1 MGEKVGDI
9 EYRVRL
15 VLAYAYV
22 YFTKVLGNNNS
33 VKREGSGNPLIFANS
48 AVVMSFE
55 INYTAILVNGALFN
69 IKSGRI
75 NV

>member
-15 VLAYAYV
+15 VLAYADA
-22 YFTKVLGNNNS
+22 YFVEVLGNNDA

-48 AVVMSFE
+48 AVVMSFK